1 MPRQVRN
8 AISLERRMKF
18 ELIIKTDRSGRDLWN
33 LVNATLG
40 RTKVTQHLDR
50 STAHSFN
57 QFFCSVGAN
66 VQSSVKMKTPGLD
79 VMTSGPPRV
88 LSTKFELRPAT
99 FPELR
104 SVVRSLS
111 THSSSG
117 PDKLPVTLFKSFLG
131 RVGPPLLHVFNSSIA
146 DGTVPSCWKTAE
158 VVPIYKG
165 KGDPKSASSYRP
177 ISLLCVASKILE
189 RLVSIQL
196 RSYLDDHCVLSDKQF
211 GFRPH
216 HSVDHALVTLTE
228 TIRASMDDG
237 NICLLASLDLS
248 KAFDSVSHSILLE
261 KLCLYGIDDP
271 WYNSYLSGRSQYV
284 RGCNDVKCQVS
295 SGVPQGSV
303 LGPLLFNLYVN
314 DMPSVVCEMC
324 TIVQYADDTQVMVS
338 GPPEDISSITARLQV
353 VLLRLAEW
361 LARNRMALNVAKTQ
375 VIVFGSKASLRRVNL
390 ESINIFEID
399 VPVKSSILSLGLT
412 IDNCLTWNKH
422 IDVITGKCIGLLIRL
437 SRLRHIIPTNTI
449 VLLIN
454 ALVLPHVRFCI
465 SVWGNCNLTQGKRIE
480 KIIRFA
486 KRIVGRA
493 GRSINWHGDVK
504 MEHNIAA
511 LKIVRQCLLS
521 PECMPSSVSALF
533 QTRQSERETRQ
544 WNDLD
549 LPLPRTDWKRSSLSY
564 NGSKLWN
571 SLPSGIRDS
580 SRKDFLKYILD
591 KADTGKL
598 SA

>member
-1 MPRQVRN
+1 
-8 AISLERRMKF
+8 
-18 ELIIKTDRSGRDLWN
+18 
-33 LVNATLG
+33 
-40 RTKVTQHLDR
+40 
-50 STAHSFN
+50 
-57 QFFCSVGAN
+57 
-66 VQSSVKMKTPGLD
+66 
-79 VMTSGPPRV
+79 
-88 LSTKFELRPAT
+88 
-99 FPELR
+99 
-104 SVVRSLS
+104 
-111 THSSSG
+111 
-117 PDKLPVTLFKSFLG
+117 
-131 RVGPPLLHVFNSSIA
+131 
-146 DGTVPSCWKTAE
+146 
-158 VVPIYKG
+158 
-165 KGDPKSASSYRP
+165 
-177 ISLLCVASKILE
+177 
-189 RLVSIQL
+189 
-196 RSYLDDHCVLSDKQF
+196 
-211 GFRPH
+211 
-216 HSVDHALVTLTE
+216 
-228 TIRASMDDG
+228 MDDG
-237 NICLLASLDLS
+237 NICLLVSLDLS
-248 KAFDSVSHSILLE
+248 KAFDSVSHAILLE
-261 KLCLYGIDDP
+261 KLCLYGIDGP
-271 WYNSYLSGRSQYV
+271 WFNGYLSGRSQYV

-295 SGVPQGSV
+295 SGVPQVSV

-338 GPPEDISSITARLQV
+338 GPPEDISSITSRLQV

-361 LARNRMALNVAKTQ
+361 LARNRMDLNVAKTQ

-533 QTRQSERETRQ
+533 QT
-544 WNDLD
+544 
-549 LPLPRTDWKRSSLSY
+549 
-564 NGSKLWN
+564 
-571 SLPSGIRDS
+571 
-580 SRKDFLKYILD
+580 
-591 KADTGKL
+591 
-598 SA
+598 